1 MNRKDLPKLAV
12 PVFIVGIVLLLI
24 LPVPSFLLDVLII
37 LNILLALVILLTT
50 LFVKKPLDFSVF
62 PSLLL
67 VATLFRLGLN
77 VASTR
82 LVLGEGFAGDVIQAF
97 GHVAVSGSIIIG
109 AVVFLILV
117 VIQFVVVTKGAERVA
132 EVGARFTLDAM
143 PGKQMA
149 IDADLNA
156 GLITD
161 AEAKERRAAVS
172 AEADFYG
179 AMDGAS
185 KFVKGDAIAGIL
197 ILVINMLGGVAI
209 GMLQNGLSVTDA
221 LSKYGILTIGDGL
234 VSQIPALLMAV
245 STGMIV
251 TRSGAETE
259 IGASATTQLT
269 QSRNALMIA
278 GAAAIAMG
286 FIPGMPV
293 IPFLLIG
300 AGLLFAGWRLSRQ
313 AAQQAAAVEQQQA
326 LEAAAP
332 SSDSPEDLLE
342 QMRVHALEIL
352 LAPDLVDMVS
362 GSSDD
367 LLGRVRAL
375 RRKIAVDMGIVVP
388 PVRTRDSIEL
398 PPSTY
403 AIRIAGVEAG
413 RGTAP
418 SRSVLALGDQLDGLP
433 GTATVEP
440 VFGLAGKWVPAELRH
455 AAEMTGAT
463 VIDRVSVLV
472 THLQAV
478 IGDNA
483 ARLLTR
489 EDVKVLTDGVKQVNP
504 AAVEELVPGMLS
516 LAEVQRVLQG
526 LLAERVPINDLG
538 RICEALTLRAKVST
552 DPEGLVEAARA
563 ALGPAL
569 PARHAEAG
577 TLRVI
582 MIDPLLEQ
590 SMLEGLR
597 PSEQGTQIV
606 LDAHRIEQVLGSLR
620 DAVRSVEE
628 QGLSAV
634 LVCAP
639 QLRPAVHRMVSAQAN
654 GLPVLSYQEATAAG
668 STIETVGV
676 VRAADP
682 IAA

>member
-1 MNRKDLPKLAV
+1 MNRKDLPKLVV
-12 PVFIVGIVLLLI
+12 PVFIVGIILLLI
-24 LPVPSFLLDVLII
+24 LPVPSFLLDFLII
-37 LNILLALVILLTT
+37 INILLALVILLTT

-109 AVVFLILV
+109 AVIFLILI

-161 AEAKERRAAVS
+161 QQAKDRRAAVS

-197 ILVINMLGGVAI
+197 IIIINLVGGIAI
-209 GMLQNGLSVTDA
+209 GMLQNGLSATDA

-234 VSQIPALLMAV
+234 VTQIPALLMAV

-251 TRSGAETE
+251 TRSGAESE
-259 IGASATTQLT
+259 MGASAATQLS

-278 GAAAIAMG
+278 GVAAIAMG
-286 FIPGMPV
+286 FIPGMP
-293 IPFLLIG
+293 ILPFLLVG
-300 AGLLFAGWRLSRQ
+300 ATLLFTAWRIGRN
-313 AAQQAAAVEQQQA
+313 AANAESAAAEQQA

-332 SSDSPEDLLE
+332 SGDTPEDLIE

-362 GSSDD
+362 GASDD

-388 PVRTRDSIEL
+388 PVRTRDSIDL

-418 SRSVLALGDQLDGLP
+418 ARSVLALGDHLDGLP
-433 GTATVEP
+433 GTSTVEP
-440 VFGLAGKWVPAELRH
+440 VFGLTGKWVPAELRH

-489 EDVKVLTDGVKQVNP
+489 EDVKVLTEGVKQVNP

-516 LAEVQRVLQG
+516 MAELQRVLQG

-538 RICEALTLRAKVST
+538 RICEALTLRAKAST

-569 PARHAEAG
+569 AARYTDQG

-597 PSEQGTQIV
+597 PSEQGSQIV
-606 LDAHRIEQVLGSLR
+606 LDAHRIEQVLGSVR
-620 DAVRSVEE
+620 DAVRSIED

-639 QLRPAVHRMVSAQAN
+639 QLRPAVHRMVAAQSN

>member
-1 MNRKDLPKLAV
+1 MIKTLPKLAV
-12 PVFIVGIVLLLI
+12 PVGIVGIVLLLVV
-24 LPVPSFLLDVLII
+24 PVPAPMLDVLII

-82 LVLGEGFAGDVIQAF
+82 LVLGEGFAGEVIEAF

-109 AVVFLILV
+109 SVIFLILV

-161 AEAKERRAAVS
+161 EVAKQRRADVS

-185 KFVKGDAIAGIL
+185 KFVKGDAIAGI
-197 ILVINMLGGVAI
+197 IIIIINLVGGVAI
-209 GMLQNGLSVTDA
+209 GALQNGMEIGEA
-221 LSKYGILTIGDGL
+221 LNHYGLLTIGDGL
-234 VSQIPALLMAV
+234 VTQIPALLMAV

-251 TRSGAETE
+251 TRSGADSDM
-259 IGASATTQLT
+259 GSQAATQLG
-269 QSRNALMIA
+269 QSRIA
-278 GAAAIAMG
+278 IAVAGVAAIGMG
-286 FIPGMPV
+286 FIPGMPIV
-293 IPFLLIG
+293 PFLVVGATLLIV
-300 AGLLFAGWRLSRQ
+300 AQRLAAKSRAEEARAALESRQ
-313 AAQQAAAVEQQQA
+313 AAVV
-326 LEAAAP
+326 AP
-332 SSDSPEDLLE
+332 TDTTDDLLE

-352 LAPDLVDMVS
+352 LAPDLVDMVG

-367 LLGRVRAL
+367 LLGRVKAL
-375 RRKIAVDMGIVVP
+375 RRKIAVDLGIVVP
-388 PVRTRDSIEL
+388 PVRTRDSVDL

-403 AIRIAGVEAG
+403 SIRIAGVEAG
-413 RGTAP
+413 RGQAP
-418 SRSVLALGDQLDGLP
+418 ARSVLALGEHLDALP

-440 VFGLAGKWVPAELRH
+440 VFGLAGKWVPAEMRH
-455 AAEMTGAT
+455 SAEMTGAT

-472 THLQAV
+472 THLSSIIA
-478 IGDNA
+478 DEA
-483 ARLLTR
+483 ARLLSR
-489 EDVKVLTDGVKQVNP
+489 EDVRVLTEGVKQINP
-504 AAVEELVPGMLS
+504 SAIDDLVPGMLS
-516 LAEVQRVLQG
+516 LAELQRVLQG

-538 RICEALTLRAKVST
+538 RICEGLTLRAKVST

-563 ALGPAL
+563 SLGPAL
-569 PARHAEAG
+569 AARHLDG
-577 TLRVI
+577 SVLRVI
-582 MIDPLLEQ
+582 MIDPGLEQ

-597 PSEQGTQIV
+597 PSDQGTQIL
-606 LDAHRIEQVLGSLR
+606 LDGHRVEQVLGSLR
-620 DAVRSVEE
+620 DSVAAVES

-639 QLRPAVHRMVSAQAN
+639 ALRPAIHRLVSAQQN

-676 VRAADP
+676 VRASDA
-682 IAA
+682 IVA

>member
-37 LNILLALVILLTT
+37 CNILLALVILLTT

-97 GHVAVSGSIIIG
+97 GHVAVSGSVIIG

-197 ILVINMLGGVAI
+197 IIVINLIGGIAI
-209 GMLQNGLSVTDA
+209 GMLQNGLSITDA

-234 VSQIPALLMAV
+234 VTQIPALLMAV

-259 IGASATTQLT
+259 IGASATKQLT

-278 GAAAIAMG
+278 GVAAIAMG
-286 FIPGMPV
+286 FIPGMPIV
-293 IPFLLIG
+293 PFLLIG
-300 AGLLFAGWRLSRQ
+300 AGLLFAGWRLARQ
-313 AAQQAAAVEQQQA
+313 AKREEQAAEQQQA

-332 SSDSPEDLLE
+332 TSDSPEDLLE

-362 GSSDD
+362 GASDD

-388 PVRTRDSIEL
+388 PVRTRDSIDL
-398 PPSTY
+398 PPATY

-418 SRSVLALGDQLDGLP
+418 ARSVLALGDQLDGLP
-433 GTATVEP
+433 GAVTVEP
-440 VFGLAGKWVPAELRH
+440 VFGLAGKWVPTELRH

-489 EDVKVLTDGVKQVNP
+489 EDVKVLTEGVKQVNP

-526 LLAERVPINDLG
+526 LLSERVPINDLG

-569 PARHAEAG
+569 PARYAEDG

>member
-1 MNRKDLPKLAV
+1 MIKTLPKLAV
-12 PVFIVGIVLLLI
+12 PVGIVGIVLLLVV
-24 LPVPSFLLDVLII
+24 PVPAPMLDVLII

-82 LVLGEGFAGDVIQAF
+82 LVLGEGFAGEVIEAF

-109 AVVFLILV
+109 SVIFLILV

-156 GLITD
+156 CLITD
-161 AEAKERRAAVS
+161 EVAKQRRADVS

-185 KFVKGDAIAGIL
+185 KFVKGDAIAGI
-197 ILVINMLGGVAI
+197 IIIIINLVGGVAI
-209 GMLQNGLSVTDA
+209 GALQNGMEIGEA
-221 LSKYGILTIGDGL
+221 LNHYGLLTIGDGL
-234 VSQIPALLMAV
+234 VTQIPALLMAV

-251 TRSGAETE
+251 TRSGADSDM
-259 IGASATTQLT
+259 GSQAATQLG
-269 QSRNALMIA
+269 QSRIA
-278 GAAAIAMG
+278 IAVAGVAAIGMG
-286 FIPGMPV
+286 FIPGMPIV
-293 IPFLLIG
+293 PFLVVGATLLIV
-300 AGLLFAGWRLSRQ
+300 AQRLAAKSKAEEARAALESRQ
-313 AAQQAAAVEQQQA
+313 AAVV
-326 LEAAAP
+326 AP
-332 SSDSPEDLLE
+332 TDTTDDLLE

-352 LAPDLVDMVS
+352 LAPDLVDMVG

-367 LLGRVRAL
+367 LLGRVKAL
-375 RRKIAVDMGIVVP
+375 RRKIAVDLGIVVP
-388 PVRTRDSIEL
+388 PVRTRDSVDL

-403 AIRIAGVEAG
+403 SIRIAGVEAG
-413 RGTAP
+413 RGQAP
-418 SRSVLALGDQLDGLP
+418 ARSVLALGEHLDALP

-440 VFGLAGKWVPAELRH
+440 VFGLAGKWVPAEMRH
-455 AAEMTGAT
+455 SAEMTGAT

-472 THLQAV
+472 THLSSIIA
-478 IGDNA
+478 DEA
-483 ARLLTR
+483 ARLLSR
-489 EDVKVLTDGVKQVNP
+489 EDVRVLTEGVKQVNA
-504 AAVEELVPGMLS
+504 AAVDDLVPSMLS
-516 LAEVQRVLQG
+516 LAELQRVLQG

-538 RICEALTLRAKVST
+538 RICEGLTLRAKVST
-552 DPEGLVEAARA
+552 DPEGLVESARA
-563 ALGPAL
+563 SLGPAL
-569 PARHAEAG
+569 AARHLDG
-577 TLRVI
+577 SVLRVI
-582 MIDPLLEQ
+582 MIDPGLEQ

-597 PSEQGTQIV
+597 PSDQGTQIL
-606 LDAHRIEQVLGSLR
+606 LDGHRVEQVLGSLR
-620 DAVRSVEE
+620 DSVAAVES

-639 QLRPAVHRMVSAQAN
+639 ALRPAIHRLVSAQQN

-676 VRAADP
+676 VRASDA
-682 IAA
+682 IVA

>member
-1 MNRKDLPKLAV
+1 MNRKDLPKLVV
-12 PVFIVGIVLLLI
+12 PVFIVGIILLLI
-24 LPVPSFLLDVLII
+24 LPVPSFLLDFLII
-37 LNILLALVILLTT
+37 CNILLALVILLTT

-109 AVVFLILV
+109 AVIFLILI

-161 AEAKERRAAVS
+161 QQAKDRRAAVS

-197 ILVINMLGGVAI
+197 IIIINLVGGIAI
-209 GMLQNGLSVTDA
+209 GMLQNGLSATDA

-234 VSQIPALLMAV
+234 VTQIPALLMAV

-251 TRSGAETE
+251 TRSGAESE
-259 IGASATTQLT
+259 MGASAATQLS

-278 GAAAIAMG
+278 GVAAIAMG
-286 FIPGMPV
+286 FIPGMP
-293 IPFLLIG
+293 ILPFLLVG
-300 AGLLFAGWRLSRQ
+300 ATLLFTAWRIGRN
-313 AAQQAAAVEQQQA
+313 AANAESAAAEQQA

-332 SSDSPEDLLE
+332 TGDTPEDLIE

-362 GSSDD
+362 GASDD

-388 PVRTRDSIEL
+388 PVRTRDSIDL

-418 SRSVLALGDQLDGLP
+418 ARSVLALGDHLDGLP
-433 GTATVEP
+433 GTSTVEP
-440 VFGLAGKWVPAELRH
+440 VFGLTGKWVPAELRH

-489 EDVKVLTDGVKQVNP
+489 EDVKVLTEGVKQVNP

-516 LAEVQRVLQG
+516 MAELQRVLQG

-538 RICEALTLRAKVST
+538 RICEALTLRAKAST

-569 PARHAEAG
+569 AARYTDQG

-597 PSEQGTQIV
+597 PSEQGSQIV
-606 LDAHRIEQVLGSLR
+606 LDAHRIEQVLGSVR
-620 DAVRSVEE
+620 DAVRSVED

-639 QLRPAVHRMVSAQAN
+639 QLRPAVHRMVAAQSN

>member
-1 MNRKDLPKLAV
+1 MKRADLPKFAV
-12 PVFIVGIVLLLI
+12 PVLIVGIILLLI
-24 LPVPSFLLDVLII
+24 LPVPPFLLDVLII
-37 LNILLALVILLTT
+37 CNILLALVILLTT

-82 LVLGEGFAGDVIQAF
+82 LVLAQGFAGDVIQAF
-97 GHVAVSGSIIIG
+97 GHVAVAGSVIIG
-109 AVVFLILV
+109 AVIFLILV

-161 AEAKERRAAVS
+161 VQAKERRAAVS

-197 ILVINMLGGVAI
+197 ILVINLVGGIAI
-209 GMLQNGLSVTDA
+209 GMLQNGMTITDA
-221 LSKYGILTIGDGL
+221 LSHYGILTIGDGL

-251 TRSGAETE
+251 TRSGAESD
-259 IGASATTQLT
+259 IGTSASDQLS
-269 QSRNALMIA
+269 QSRVALMIA

-286 FIPGMPV
+286 FIPGMP
-293 IPFLLIG
+293 ILPFLLIG
-300 AGLLFAGWRLSRQ
+300 TTLLVTGWRIGQNAKR
-313 AAQQAAAVEQQQA
+313 AAATAAEQQA

-332 SSDSPEDLLE
+332 PSDTPEDLLE

-375 RRKIAVDMGIVVP
+375 RRKIAIDMGIVVP
-388 PVRTRDSIEL
+388 PVRTRDSIDL

-418 SRSVLALGDQLDGLP
+418 ARSVLALGEQLDGLP
-433 GTATVEP
+433 GDPTVEP

-489 EDVKVLTDGVKQVNP
+489 EDVKVLAEGVKQVNP

-516 LAEVQRVLQG
+516 MAELQRVLQG

-569 PARHAEAG
+569 AARHLDG
-577 TLRVI
+577 TVLRVI
-582 MIDPLLEQ
+582 MIDPVLEQ
-590 SMLEGLR
+590 AMLEGLR
-597 PSEQGTQIV
+597 PSEQGTQIL
-606 LDAHRIEQVLGSLR
+606 LDAHRIEQVLGSVR
-620 DAVRSVEE
+620 DSVRAVEE

-639 QLRPAVHRMVSAQAN
+639 QLRPAVHRMVSAQAD

>member
-12 PVFIVGIVLLLI
+12 PVFIVGIILLLI
-24 LPVPSFLLDVLII
+24 LPVPSFLLDFLII
-37 LNILLALVILLTT
+37 CNILLALVILLTT

-109 AVVFLILV
+109 AVIFLILI

-161 AEAKERRAAVS
+161 AQAKERRASVS

-197 ILVINMLGGVAI
+197 IIVINLVGGIAI

-234 VSQIPALLMAV
+234 VTQIPALLMAV

-251 TRSGAETE
+251 TRSGAESE
-259 IGASATTQLT
+259 MGSSAAAQLG

-278 GAAAIAMG
+278 GVAAIAMG
-286 FIPGMPV
+286 FIPGMPIV
-293 IPFLLIG
+293 PFLLVG
-300 AGLLFAGWRLSRQ
+300 ATLLFTGWRIGQNAARAEQ
-313 AAQQAAAVEQQQA
+313 AAAQQEA
-326 LEAAAP
+326 LAAAAP
-332 SSDSPEDLLE
+332 SGDTPEDLIE

-362 GSSDD
+362 GASDD

-375 RRKIAVDMGIVVP
+375 RRKIALDMGIVVP
-388 PVRTRDSIEL
+388 PVRTRDSIDL

-418 SRSVLALGDQLDGLP
+418 ARSVLALGDHLDGLP
-433 GTATVEP
+433 GDATVEP

-489 EDVKVLTDGVKQVNP
+489 EDVKVLAEGVKQVNP

-516 LAEVQRVLQG
+516 MAELQRVLQG
-526 LLAERVPINDLG
+526 LLVERVPINDLG

-569 PARHAEAG
+569 PARHLDNG
-577 TLRVI
+577 VLRVI

-606 LDAHRIEQVLGSLR
+606 LDAHRIEQVLGSVR

-639 QLRPAVHRMVSAQAN
+639 QLRPAVHRMVSAQSN

>member
-109 AVVFLILV
+109 SVVFLILV

-209 GMLQNGLSVTDA
+209 GMLQNGLSITDA

-278 GAAAIAMG
+278 GVAAIAMG
-286 FIPGMPV
+286 FIPGMPIV
-293 IPFLLIG
+293 PFLLIG

-313 AAQQAAAVEQQQA
+313 AKEREAAAAQQQA

-418 SRSVLALGDQLDGLP
+418 ARSVLALGDQLDGLP
-433 GTATVEP
+433 GAVTVEP

-489 EDVKVLTDGVKQVNP
+489 EDVKVLTEGVKQVNP

-526 LLAERVPINDLG
+526 LLVERVPINDLG

-569 PARHAEAG
+569 PARHAESG

-590 SMLEGLR
+590 AMLEGLR
-597 PSEQGTQIV
+597 PSEQGSQIV

-620 DAVRSVEE
+620 DAVRSIEE